1 MNIRLIQI
9 LPESGEPPKQLMILL
24 HGVGASAQDLVP
36 LAHALRESFPAA
48 AFVLPDGVEPFD
60 ASPALAGR
68 QWFSI
73 QGVTEEDRPAR
84 VRAALP
90 AFVELIRACQRHFGI
105 GEAAT
110 ALIGF
115 SQGSIMALEACAA
128 VPGLAGRVLAF
139 SGRYA
144 RLPETVSPLTS
155 YHFLHG
161 AEDGV
166 IAASNS
172 RAAFE
177 HLSGLEGGD
186 ATLDIADG
194 VGHEV
199 HEALVDRA
207 LFRLTHHVPV
217 RIWKEAMG
225 ATAAPSS
232 PVATGDN

>member
-1 MNIRLIQI
+1 
-9 LPESGEPPKQLMILL
+9 MILL
-24 HGVGASAQDLVP
+24 HGVGASAQDFVP

-90 AFVELIRACQRHFGI
+90 AFVELIRACQRHWHRRGRHRADRLLA
-105 GEAAT
+105 GLDHGAGG
-110 ALIGF
+110 LRG
-115 SQGSIMALEACAA
+115 
-128 VPGLAGRVLAF
+128 GLAWPDACWPSR
-139 SGRYA
+139 RYA

-161 AEDGV
+161 AEDAV

-177 HLSGLEGGD
+177 HSSSSEGRRRHARHRRRRRPRGARGAGRPGAVPAD
-186 ATLDIADG
+186 APCAG
-194 VGHEV
+194 
-199 HEALVDRA
+199 
-207 LFRLTHHVPV
+207 P
-217 RIWKEAMG
+217 IWKEAMG
-225 ATAAPSS
+225 AGAPSPS
-232 PVATGDN
+232 RDN